1 MNIYDLMTDDL
12 GKVKEFEA
20 ACEDMLNSRY
30 ILADSKIIRILQTVA
45 LSTVL
50 QSIIGGALKGFDYAA
65 TAREWGNGKM
75 KMPSTEKDHV
85 ALVFCVL
92 ADLDGHKINF
102 NDFLKSFFW
111 NGDINMAYATFCS
124 SMVAPFKR
132 YVVGAL
138 AQAHGGPQ
146 NQDTVPPE
154 ITEPKVASFDVGNE
168 TITKHEEPAAK
179 TYEEPFKL
187 SPEEQAFKTDD
198 IYEEPAFRLPPEE
211 PTFNVANN
219 YEEPTFRLPPE
230 EPTFNV
236 TNNYEEPAFRLPP
249 EEPTFNVANNYE
261 EPAFRLPPD
270 EPTFNVAN
278 NYEEPAFRLPPEEP
292 TFNVANNYEE
302 PAFRLPPD
310 EQTYQGGSVSSFDR
324 KINNLAEAIERYL
337 YESREIKDEYIFECD
352 KIASLA
358 RTDRMGALQ
367 YAQYLKN
374 LLGHVP
380 EITPYITDVIEE
392 LM

>member
-12 GKVKEFEA
+12 EKVKEFEA

-75 KMPSTEKDHV
+75 KMPSTEKDYV

-92 ADLDGHKINF
+92 ADLDSHKINF

-138 AQAHGGPQ
+138 AQARGEEPQ
-146 NQDTVPPE
+146 KQVNLPPE
-154 ITEPKVASFDVGNE
+154 ITEPKVASFDVRDDL
-168 TITKHEEPAAK
+168 ITKHEEFAANAHD
-179 TYEEPFKL
+179 EAIKL
-187 SPEEQAFKTDD
+187 SPEEQTYSTVDN
-198 IYEEPAFRLPPEE
+198 YEEPTFRLPPDE
-211 PTFNVANN
+211 PTYNAADN

-230 EPTFNV
+230 EQTFNMADM
-236 TNNYEEPAFRLPP
+236 YDEG
-249 EEPTFNVANNYE
+249 
-261 EPAFRLPPD
+261 FRLPPD
-270 EPTFNVAN
+270 EPT
-278 NYEEPAFRLPPEEP
+278 
-292 TFNVANNYEE
+292 
-302 PAFRLPPD
+302 
-310 EQTYQGGSVSSFDR
+310 YQGSGVSSFDR

>member
-12 GKVKEFEA
+12 EKVKEFEA

-75 KMPSTEKDHV
+75 KMPSTEKDYV

-92 ADLDGHKINF
+92 ADLDSHKINF

-138 AQAHGGPQ
+138 AQARGEEPQ
-146 NQDTVPPE
+146 KQVNLPPE
-154 ITEPKVASFDVGNE
+154 ITEPKVASFDVRDDL
-168 TITKHEEPAAK
+168 ITKHEEFAANAHD
-179 TYEEPFKL
+179 EAIKL
-187 SPEEQAFKTDD
+187 SPEEQTYSTVDN
-198 IYEEPAFRLPPEE
+198 YEEPTFRLPPDE
-211 PTFNVANN
+211 PTYNAADS

-230 EPTFNV
+230 EPTYNAAD
-236 TNNYEEPAFRLPP
+236 NYEEP
-249 EEPTFNVANNYE
+249 T
-261 EPAFRLPPD
+261 FRLPPD
-270 EPTFNVAN
+270 EPTYNAAD
-278 NYEEPAFRLPPEEP
+278 NYEEPTFRLPPEEQ
-292 TFNVANNYEE
+292 TFNMADMYDEG
-302 PAFRLPPD
+302 FRLPPD
-310 EQTYQGGSVSSFDR
+310 EPTYQGSGVSSFDR